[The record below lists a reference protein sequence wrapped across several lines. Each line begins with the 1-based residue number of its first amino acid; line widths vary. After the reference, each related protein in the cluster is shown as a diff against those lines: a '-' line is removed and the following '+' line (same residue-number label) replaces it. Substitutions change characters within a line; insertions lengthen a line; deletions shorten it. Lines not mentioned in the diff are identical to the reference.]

1 MLHSFFHQSAQT
13 TSLFNVPAAAA
24 AAAATDHRSIEAIM
38 SAAPAPSAPAARAP
52 ELAEVAIIGVGVA
65 GISVACKLQKAGIG
79 PVVALEKGA
88 EVGGTWSINRY
99 PGAACDVPAHLYS
112 LSFAWDFDW
121 SRNFATQAG
130 ACVWFGLVW
139 LGLAWLVVVVMVCG
153 CTDATI
159 SPPINQPTDTSTQLI
174 NWSVK
179 STNQPNPSP
188 YLYTDTDTDT
198 HPPAH
203 PTPTKTELLAYL
215 KHVVTTHKL
224 LEPAPGH
231 TQPVVRLSTEV
242 QEARWDGEMQRWAV
256 RAVNNGGCAVCFSH
270 RVINESVIM

>member
-1 MLHSFFHQSAQT
+1 MLHSFFHLSAQA
-13 TSLFNVPAAAA
+13 TSLFNVPAT
-24 AAAATDHRSIEAIM
+24 AATDHRPIEAIM

-130 ACVWFGLVW
+130 ACVWSGLVW
-139 LGLAWLVVVVMVCG
+139 PVVVVVVCG

-174 NWSVK
+174 N
-179 STNQPNPSP
+179 
-188 YLYTDTDTDT
+188 
-198 HPPAH
+198 
-203 PTPTKTELLAYL
+203 
-215 KHVVTTHKL
+215 
-224 LEPAPGH
+224 
-231 TQPVVRLSTEV
+231 
-242 QEARWDGEMQRWAV
+242 
-256 RAVNNGGCAVCFSH
+256 
-270 RVINESVIM
+270 